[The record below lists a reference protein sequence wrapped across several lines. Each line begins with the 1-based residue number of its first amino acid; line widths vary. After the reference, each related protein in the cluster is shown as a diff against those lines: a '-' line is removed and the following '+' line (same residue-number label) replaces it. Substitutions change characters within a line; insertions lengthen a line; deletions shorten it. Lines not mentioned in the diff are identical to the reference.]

1 MPHTLIMENNL
12 SADSFMKAVRS
23 LGYEFCGREL
33 YKFLDDTEEGVFYIS
48 VEEGDVLITPYRITL
63 TISAGLMFE

>member
-1 MPHTLIMENNL
+1 
-12 SADSFMKAVRS
+12 MKAVRS